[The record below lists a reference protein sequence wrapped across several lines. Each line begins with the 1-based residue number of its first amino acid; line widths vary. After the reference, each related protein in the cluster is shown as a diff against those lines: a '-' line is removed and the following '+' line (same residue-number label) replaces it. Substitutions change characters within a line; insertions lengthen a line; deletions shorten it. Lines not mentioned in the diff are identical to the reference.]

1 MADDNGADEA
11 VKALN
16 GQVVD
21 GQEIKVDRARSSGG
35 GGGGGRGGNC
45 FSKDNLF
52 LV

>member
-21 GQEIKVDRARSSGG
+21 GQEIKVEQTALAAAKSAFRQ
-35 GGGGGRGGNC
+35 
-45 FSKDNLF
+45 
-52 LV
+52 